1 MKRSLEVG
9 EGFRG
14 PGGPVSFLLRQAH
27 TAFRGAIDRELAPL
41 GITGP
46 QFSALNVI
54 ARLPAISGTELAR
67 VSMLRQQ
74 TTNEILLALS
84 DRGLIDRSARDGDR
98 RILAI
103 TLTRDGQRVVTHA
116 RRIVRGLERRM
127 VAALGPADDQRI
139 RSWLVH
145 CATALTSDSASEARA
160 KSRLRT
166 RSDAPRRSR
175 ADEAPGR

>member
-1 MKRSLEVG
+1 MKPLVVG

-14 PGGPVSFLLRQAH
+14 PRGPISFLLRQAH
-27 TAFRGAIDRELAPL
+27 TALRGAIDRELAPL

-74 TTNEILLALS
+74 TTNEILLALA
-84 DRGLIDRSARDGDR
+84 DRGLVDRSPRDGDR

-103 TLTRDGQRVVTHA
+103 TLTREGRRVIADA
-116 RRIVRGLERRM
+116 RRIVRRLECRM
-127 VAALGPADDQRI
+127 VAALAPADTQRL
-139 RSWLVH
+139 RDWLVH
-145 CATALTSDSASEARA
+145 CAKALASDTASEAA
-160 KSRLRT
+160 ANSRLRRT
-166 RSDAPRRSR
+166 RSAASRSSR
-175 ADEAPGR
+175 ADAS